1 MRAPTSANTLLNWL
15 TENIRL
21 TTLLSILNHLNYRAV
36 EVVDVYQVDGAN
48 KCILKEHEPTQ
59 HWI

>member
-36 EVVDVYQVDGAN
+36 KVVDVYQVDGAN
-48 KCILKEHEPTQ
+48 
-59 HWI
+59 